1 MVQWIIKIWRKFN
14 ILTIVGNKAD
24 LYEKEKFNKDEDED
38 ELRVYSKE
46 KKAVSMTASAKKGKI
61 LILYYTLSLYS
72 KS

>member
-38 ELRVYSKE
+38 EDEVRVYAKE
-46 KKAVSMTASAKKGKI
+46 KKDVSMTASAKKGENI
-61 LILYYTLSLYS
+61 NIV
-72 KS
+72 